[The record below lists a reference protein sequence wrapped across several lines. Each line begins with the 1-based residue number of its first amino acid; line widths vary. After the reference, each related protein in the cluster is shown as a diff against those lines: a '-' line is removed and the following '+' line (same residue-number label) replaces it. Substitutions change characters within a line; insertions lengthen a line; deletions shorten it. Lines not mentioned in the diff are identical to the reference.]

1 METLYFYIQQ
11 NPDYFAWIFCVLNVL
26 WAGYVYFN
34 KKSHDKNLKELQH
47 SLNLDLERRK
57 KVFELKMS
65 HYERYVKMLD
75 EFGRKYQSELF
86 ERMQPIFTR
95 YMAQMLD
102 CKTEEEKNAALSQFS
117 MQVMALM
124 NESMREYAILKSES
138 RSLKL
143 TASVSLLK
151 IFEELE
157 SLVEHSIESVK
168 DFIDQLPTLILSNNQ
183 DDIQTKQGILN
194 VQGQDIQLKSSE
206 LERQMRIEL
215 NEI

>member
-1 METLYFYIQQ
+1 MESVYSYIQQ
-11 NPDYFAWIFCVLNVL
+11 NPDYFAWIFTLLNVL
-26 WAGYVYFN
+26 WVGYVYFN
-34 KKSHDKNLKELQH
+34 KKSHDKNLKKMQH

-86 ERMQPIFTR
+86 ERMQPIFAR
-95 YMAQMLD
+95 YLAQMLD
-102 CKTEEEKNAALSQFS
+102 CKTEEKKSAALSHFS
-117 MQVMALM
+117 MKTMELM

-157 SLVEHSIESVK
+157 NLVECSIESAK
-168 DFIDQLPTLILSNNQ
+168 EFINQLPVLIMSNNQ
-183 DDIQTKQGILN
+183 GEMQAKQLILN
-194 VQGQDIQLKSSE
+194 VQGQDIQLKSRE
-206 LERQMRIEL
+206 LEQQMRIEL

>member
-1 METLYFYIQQ
+1 MESVYLYIQQ
-11 NPDYFAWIFCVLNVL
+11 NPDYFAWIFCLLNVL

-34 KKSHDKNLKELQH
+34 KKSHDKNLKEIQH

-75 EFGRKYQSELF
+75 EFGKKYQSELF
-86 ERMQPIFTR
+86 ERMQPIFAR

-102 CKTEEEKNAALSQFS
+102 CKTEEEKHAALSEFS
-117 MQVMALM
+117 MQVMELM
-124 NESMREYAILKSES
+124 NESMREYGILKSES

-157 SLVEHSIESVK
+157 GLVEQSIESVK
-168 DFIDQLPTLILSNNQ
+168 EFINQLPILIMSNNQ
-183 DDIQTKQGILN
+183 VEMQTKQSVLDI
-194 VQGQDIQLKSSE
+194 QGQDILVKSKE
-206 LERQMRIEL
+206 LEQQMRIEL

>member
-1 METLYFYIQQ
+1 MESVYLYIQQ

-34 KKSHDKNLKELQH
+34 KQRHDRNLKEIQH

-86 ERMQPIFTR
+86 ERMQPIFAR

-102 CKTEEEKNAALSQFS
+102 CKTEEEKSAALSQFS
-117 MQVMALM
+117 MQVMELM
-124 NESMREYAILKSES
+124 SESMREYSILKSES

-143 TASVSLLK
+143 TASAALIK

-157 SLVEHSIESVK
+157 SLVENSIESAK
-168 DFIDQLPTLILSNNQ
+168 EFINQLPVLIMSNNQ
-183 DDIQTKQGILN
+183 TDMQTKQGILN
-194 VQGQDIQLKSSE
+194 VQGQDIQLKSKE
-206 LERQMRIEL
+206 LEQQMRIEL
-215 NEI
+215 NKI

>member
-1 METLYFYIQQ
+1 VESVYLYIQQ
-11 NPDYFAWIFCVLNVL
+11 NPDYFAWIFFVLNVL

-34 KKSHDKNLKELQH
+34 KQRHDKNLKEIQH

-95 YMAQMLD
+95 YMAQMSD
-102 CKTEEEKNAALSQFS
+102 CKAEEEKSAALSQFS
-117 MQVMALM
+117 MQAMELM
-124 NESMREYAILKSES
+124 SESKKEYSILKSES

-143 TASVSLLK
+143 TASAALIK

-157 SLVEHSIESVK
+157 NLVENSIESAK
-168 DFIDQLPTLILSNNQ
+168 EFINQLPVLIMSNNQ
-183 DDIQTKQGILN
+183 TDMQTKRGILN
-194 VQGQDIQLKSSE
+194 VQGQDIQLKSRE
-206 LERQMRIEL
+206 LEQQMRIEL

>member
-1 METLYFYIQQ
+1 MESVYLYIQQ
-11 NPDYFAWIFCVLNVL
+11 NPDYFAWIFCGLNVL

-34 KKSHDKNLKELQH
+34 KKTHDKNLKEIQH

-86 ERMQPIFTR
+86 ERMQPIFAR
-95 YMAQMLD
+95 YMAQLLD
-102 CKTEEEKNAALSQFS
+102 CKTEKEKIAALSQFS
-117 MQVMALM
+117 MKVMELM
-124 NESMREYAILKSES
+124 SESMREYSILKSES

-157 SLVEHSIESVK
+157 NLVEHSIEFAK
-168 DFIDQLPTLILSNNQ
+168 EFINQLPILIMSNNQ
-183 DDIQTKQGILN
+183 DDIQTKQNVLN
-194 VQGQDIQLKSSE
+194 IQGQDILFKSKE
-206 LERQMRIEL
+206 LEQQMRIEL
-215 NEI
+215 KEI